1 MKWRSPVWQFQNAR
15 AKFFTHSSLT
25 VLVRQD
31 DNAELQSTL
40 LDMAAVLLK
49 SLVFPSNNSTRNYTP
64 LRPTGS
70 VPSIVVERAASP
82 DSGIAM
88 SDSFVDEKITTSE
101 IRPSPTRI
109 NPRLISD
116 ATIGLSDGLTV
127 PFALTAGLSALGD
140 TNVVIYGGLA
150 ELIAGGISMVSTA
163 ASAQPH
169 RILGVDMVC
178 YVGPRRL
185 SRRQERS
192 RSVSSRSQRNQSHR
206 RPRLPDRCW
215 SRPRSVQQVR
225 FPRGRSHVDGR

>member
-1 MKWRSPVWQFQNAR
+1 
-15 AKFFTHSSLT
+15 
-25 VLVRQD
+25 
-31 DNAELQSTL
+31 
-40 LDMAAVLLK
+40 MAAVLLK
-49 SLVFPSNNSTRNYTP
+49 SLIFPSNNSTRNYTP

-70 VPSIVVERAASP
+70 VPSIVVEREASP

-163 ASAQPH
+163 PSEQSRKKSHKANC
-169 RILGVDMVC
+169 V
-178 YVGPRRL
+178 YNVGPRRL
-185 SRRQERS
+185 PRRQKRS
-192 RSVSSRSQRNQSHR
+192 RSLPSRSQRNQSHR
-206 RPRLPDRCW
+206 RKRLPDCYQ
-215 SRPRSVQQVR
+215 SCPRHVQQVR
-225 FPRGRSHVDGR
+225 FPRGRSRVDGR